1 MRSYHQVLLA
11 ASSKC
16 YSVHESNTP
25 AQAFLSLAFGIESF
39 IMSTHKKHGALDQS
53 VHWMLALTMWA
64 CAISVILEMVWKR
77 SVLASAARSLSCIVQ
92 GIWLT
97 QVRVCCQD
105 ASCFAA

>member
-1 MRSYHQVLLA
+1 M
-11 ASSKC
+11 
-16 YSVHESNTP
+16 HESNTP
-25 AQAFLSLAFGIESF
+25 AQAFLSLAFGIEGF

-77 SVLASAARSLSCIVQ
+77 SVLASAARSLSCIMQ